1 MDGNHKLIQPYRFVI
16 HGGVDGFSRIIVFL
30 KVATNNQASTVLQCF
45 REAVTKYNL
54 PSRVRT
60 DLGLE
65 NIEVARFMLESRG
78 LNRGGIITGTSVH
91 NQRIERL
98 WREVI
103 NIVCSR
109 FVNIFSCLESLVLDT
124 TNELHL
130 FVLHYV
136 YTPIINQSLHEL
148 TEAWNNHPLSSEGNL
163 SPRQLWVQGMINAR
177 DTNYSAVYSVQS
189 GQQINWDEYGID
201 EDGPSASIQP
211 DYSVR
216 IPETQVNI
224 REEHSNQMEQIANS
238 IRDAEDEDGIVAFLV
253 LLDYLQQLNYH

>member
-1 MDGNHKLIQPYRFVI
+1 M
-16 HGGVDGFSRIIVFL
+16 

-45 REAVTKYNL
+45 QEAVTKYNL

-65 NIEVARFMLESRG
+65 NIEARFMLESCG
-78 LNRGGIITGTSVH
+78 LNRGSIITGISVH

-98 WREVI
+98 WREVN

-136 YTPIINQSLHEL
+136 YTPIINQLLHEL
-148 TEAWNNHPLSSEGNL
+148 TDAWNNHPLSSEGNL
-163 SPRQLWVQGMINAR
+163 SPRRL
-177 DTNYSAVYSVQS
+177 
-189 GQQINWDEYGID
+189 
-201 EDGPSASIQP
+201 
-211 DYSVR
+211 
-216 IPETQVNI
+216 
-224 REEHSNQMEQIANS
+224 
-238 IRDAEDEDGIVAFLV
+238 
-253 LLDYLQQLNYH
+253 